1 MKNSVVLICFL
12 LALCVSSCTDPDD
25 LMNPANLSGTTWKS
39 FGETKEVYSLIKF
52 ISKSEI
58 EGWHKAIDADEALA
72 WTGTYSVKRDQLKF
86 DITTVDKT
94 AYFSEVVTMTGDSIT
109 FSNRIYVKLEDK
121 R

>member
-1 MKNSVVLICFL
+1 MLFRSV
-12 LALCVSSCTDPDD
+12 
-25 LMNPANLSGTTWKS
+25 
-39 FGETKEVYSLIKF
+39 
-52 ISKSEI
+52 
-58 EGWHKAIDADEALA
+58 IDSDEALT

-86 DITTVDKT
+86 DIATVDKT